1 VKEPEMTD
9 KTLLIAQHYLA
20 KCARA
25 YTQYTSEYVL
35 TMDETF
41 WPLLPHQ
48 QQLVRIK
55 GIIIIII
62 DIYHIYMFLV
72 LYCNLSFL
80 FFSLLIGSPIRPS
93 STIDTKTGITLV
105 VTVTAHG
112 NKLPLYYVTA
122 GKTMKCTEKLQLV
135 SYTPPTTK
143 KEKVFVSY
151 TFSFFFCFSYS

>member
-1 VKEPEMTD
+1 VKQPQITD

-20 KCARA
+20 SCARA

-55 GIIIIII
+55 GIIIIIYI
-62 DIYHIYMFLV
+62 MLLV
-72 LYCNLSFL
+72 FL
-80 FFSLLIGSPIRPS
+80 FSYSFFVSVLSGSCIRPS
-93 STIDTKTGITLV
+93 SNIDAKTGITLV
-105 VTVTAHG
+105 VTVTANG
-112 NKLPLYYVTA
+112 NKLPLYYVAA

-135 SYTPPTTK
+135 SYIPPPTK
-143 KEKVFVSY
+143 KEKVFVLY
-151 TFSFFFCFSYS
+151 TSSLFFFYYYYP